1 MPAASGRARGRL
13 GRQLTPVPKQLPSAE
28 QTVIGARCL
37 LLPFCRPFLSSVPT
51 APDFHPSP
59 PHRRRLLNSS
69 PKLRPRHFFFPASAT
84 ATVCAAAPAVSAQP
98 PLLPYRRC
106 RRTSGASRPPGSSSA
121 SSSIST
127 PLSSPV
133 DSLLSPSLPP
143 SLPSFPS
150 TYHSSSRSAVP
161 SVRPSNRPQI
171 SFLFLL
177 QSSPSLS
184 SVVAVAATVA
194 TATAAAQSQL
204 TNKSDDVVVVDVP
217 KNIPLKRNPHPA
229 RLRGPNAANGG
240 AGAAQE
246 GT

>member
-1 MPAASGRARGRL
+1 MLTSSILPPLPLLCPHCAGFSPISASSAATSQFVSEASSE
-13 GRQLTPVPKQLPSAE
+13 TF
-28 QTVIGARCL
+28 
-37 LLPFCRPFLSSVPT
+37 LLPGFGYRN
-51 APDFHPSP
+51 
-59 PHRRRLLNSS
+59 R
-69 PKLRPRHFFFPASAT
+69 LRPP
-84 ATVCAAAPAVSAQP
+84 APAVSAEP

-143 SLPSFPS
+143 SLPSFLSIHLPLLFQV
-150 TYHSSSRSAVP
+150 RR

-204 TNKSDDVVVVDVP
+204 TNKSDDVVVDVP